1 MLLAYWLRLLR
12 HLVLLDLTLPL
23 SPATKRHPCDKKIMG
38 RQFFMILDL
47 YLSVTHDGRCRVI
60 IFLIHTT
67 YLGTIDMNMVQH
79 QHDTSTKILEF
90 HRDGIYFHEFLSV
103 GNVPEGTYSSVASN
117 ILIDFWG
124 VCWSK
129 RAYVGS

>member
-67 YLGTIDMNMVQH
+67 YLGTISTIDMVRPGT
-79 QHDTSTKILEF
+79 TST
-90 HRDGIYFHEFLSV
+90 
-103 GNVPEGTYSSVASN
+103 
-117 ILIDFWG
+117 
-124 VCWSK
+124 
-129 RAYVGS
+129 